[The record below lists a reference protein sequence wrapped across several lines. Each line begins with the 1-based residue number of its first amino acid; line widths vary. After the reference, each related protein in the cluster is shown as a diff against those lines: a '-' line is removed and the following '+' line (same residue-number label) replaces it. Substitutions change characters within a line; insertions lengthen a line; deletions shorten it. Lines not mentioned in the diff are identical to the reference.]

1 MWKHVLLSI
10 VCSVTFL
17 SCDNELHMLFPEG
30 PAGKSAYE
38 VWVEEVLN
46 GTIDWPE
53 DRTDVNNFFL
63 YLKGEDGK
71 NGADGQ
77 SAYELW
83 LAEVEKGLENPHNPG
98 HEWPKD
104 QTDMNDFWYYLSGA
118 DGQNGVTPNIGENGN
133 WWIGGE
139 DTGIPAKGKDG
150 ADGQDGA
157 TPVIGENGNWWIG
170 GVDTG
175 VPATGADGEDG
186 ATPEIGENGN
196 WWIDGEDT
204 GIPAKGQDG
213 QDGEDGDD
221 GVTPHI
227 GENGNWW
234 IGNVDTGV
242 PAKGQDGK
250 PGDDGATPVIGENGN
265 WWIDGV
271 DTGVPA
277 KGQDGKPGDDGQ
289 MPDITIGENGN
300 WYINGEDTGVPA
312 QGKDGNNGD
321 DGQPGANGQSA
332 YELWVEE
339 VKAGRVYKNGELW
352 PTTRTTVAD
361 FWEFLRGND
370 GADGEPGQDGQ
381 DGATIVLGAPNVI
394 IQYYGDPDLKEYVDW
409 EDGSVTYKI
418 YDASGKVAE
427 AGTQVKGI
435 PDSKSVY
442 TVDDE
447 GFITVPKG
455 DLPKDKAYENIAVEV
470 KIDGE
475 ADFKSSATNTI
486 VPAKMQVRLVIN
498 EEKTPTVGLFG
509 TGEDQA
515 KPCVNLWFK
524 VQRKKLNTS
533 GSGSWEG
540 IPAALGN
547 TQKTVKIY
555 EYKDGV
561 SNPTTVAT
569 HTQIEVA
576 DDGTGHNYGN
586 CRVQI
591 KRKFIYT
598 DLKYLDKTKVA
609 DSDDYWG
616 EYSAGAFRY
625 ARIGIE
631 GCYGEAIILQSYIKL
646 LPAQFTPTIS
656 EMTRSELYG
665 DGSTGGVDDLVNL
678 TGTLDVSKVKKELFL
693 ASEYKKASKVGGLDV
708 YEPVVGKIDEAG
720 EIFKINFSSSTT
732 STNIIQS
739 KVTIDGAFTARA
751 VNYQSTVDLTNNSL
765 ANFYNLSLGNISGAS
780 GTLYLR
786 VNGTYVTA
794 PAGSEN
800 GIEIKVSSN

>member
-118 DGQNGVTPNIGENGN
+118 DGQNGVTPNIGDNGN

-196 WWIDGEDT
+196 WWI
-204 GIPAKGQDG
+204 
-213 QDGEDGDD
+213 
-221 GVTPHI
+221 
-227 GENGNWW
+227 GN
-234 IGNVDTGV
+234 
-242 PAKGQDGK
+242 
-250 PGDDGATPVIGENGN
+250 
-265 WWIDGV
+265 V

-361 FWEFLRGND
+361 FWEFLRGNDGAD

-631 GCYGEAIILQSYIKL
+631 GCYGEAIMLQSYIKL

>member
-1 MWKHVLLSI
+1 MKSKFLLKQKKVNMWKHVLLSI

-118 DGQNGVTPNIGENGN
+118 DGQNGVTPNIGDNGN

-175 VPATGADGEDG
+175 APATGVDGEDG

-213 QDGEDGDD
+213 QDG
-221 GVTPHI
+221 
-227 GENGNWW
+227 
-234 IGNVDTGV
+234 
-242 PAKGQDGK
+242 K
-250 PGDDGATPVIGENGN
+250 PGDY
-265 WWIDGV
+265 
-271 DTGVPA
+271 
-277 KGQDGKPGDDGQ
+277 GQ

-631 GCYGEAIILQSYIKL
+631 GCYGKAIMLQSYIKL

>member
-63 YLKGEDGK
+63 YLKGE
-71 NGADGQ
+71 
-77 SAYELW
+77 
-83 LAEVEKGLENPHNPG
+83 
-98 HEWPKD
+98 
-104 QTDMNDFWYYLSGA
+104 
-118 DGQNGVTPNIGENGN
+118 
-133 WWIGGE
+133 
-139 DTGIPAKGKDG
+139 
-150 ADGQDGA
+150 
-157 TPVIGENGNWWIG
+157 
-170 GVDTG
+170 
-175 VPATGADGEDG
+175 
-186 ATPEIGENGN
+186 
-196 WWIDGEDT
+196 
-204 GIPAKGQDG
+204 
-213 QDGEDGDD
+213 
-221 GVTPHI
+221 
-227 GENGNWW
+227 
-234 IGNVDTGV
+234 
-242 PAKGQDGK
+242 
-250 PGDDGATPVIGENGN
+250 
-265 WWIDGV
+265 
-271 DTGVPA
+271 
-277 KGQDGKPGDDGQ
+277 DGKPGDDGQ

-631 GCYGEAIILQSYIKL
+631 GCYGEAIMLQSYIKL

-732 STNIIQS
+732 STNIIQL

>member
-118 DGQNGVTPNIGENGN
+118 DGQNGVTPNIGDNGN

-150 ADGQDGA
+150 ADGQ
-157 TPVIGENGNWWIG
+157 
-170 GVDTG
+170 
-175 VPATGADGEDG
+175 
-186 ATPEIGENGN
+186 
-196 WWIDGEDT
+196 
-204 GIPAKGQDG
+204 
-213 QDGEDGDD
+213 
-221 GVTPHI
+221 
-227 GENGNWW
+227 
-234 IGNVDTGV
+234 
-242 PAKGQDGK
+242 
-250 PGDDGATPVIGENGN
+250 DGATPVIGENGN

-631 GCYGEAIILQSYIKL
+631 GCYGEAIMLQSYIKL

>member
-1 MWKHVLLSI
+1 MKSKFLLKQKRVNMWKHVLLSI

-53 DRTDVNNFFL
+53 DRTDVSNFFL

-118 DGQNGVTPNIGENGN
+118 DGQNGVTPNIGDNGN
-133 WWIGGE
+133 WWIG
-139 DTGIPAKGKDG
+139 
-150 ADGQDGA
+150 
-157 TPVIGENGNWWIG
+157 
-170 GVDTG
+170 
-175 VPATGADGEDG
+175 
-186 ATPEIGENGN
+186 
-196 WWIDGEDT
+196 GEDT

-234 IGNVDTGV
+234 IGN
-242 PAKGQDGK
+242 
-250 PGDDGATPVIGENGN
+250 
-265 WWIDGV
+265 V

-509 TGEDQA
+509 TVEDQA

-576 DDGTGHNYGN
+576 DDGTGHNYDN

-631 GCYGEAIILQSYIKL
+631 GCYGEAIMLQSYIKL

>member
-1 MWKHVLLSI
+1 M
-10 VCSVTFL
+10 
-17 SCDNELHMLFPEG
+17 
-30 PAGKSAYE
+30 
-38 VWVEEVLN
+38 
-46 GTIDWPE
+46 
-53 DRTDVNNFFL
+53 
-63 YLKGEDGK
+63 
-71 NGADGQ
+71 
-77 SAYELW
+77 
-83 LAEVEKGLENPHNPG
+83 
-98 HEWPKD
+98 
-104 QTDMNDFWYYLSGA
+104 
-118 DGQNGVTPNIGENGN
+118 
-133 WWIGGE
+133 
-139 DTGIPAKGKDG
+139 
-150 ADGQDGA
+150 
-157 TPVIGENGNWWIG
+157 
-170 GVDTG
+170 
-175 VPATGADGEDG
+175 
-186 ATPEIGENGN
+186 
-196 WWIDGEDT
+196 
-204 GIPAKGQDG
+204 
-213 QDGEDGDD
+213 
-221 GVTPHI
+221 
-227 GENGNWW
+227 
-234 IGNVDTGV
+234 
-242 PAKGQDGK
+242 
-250 PGDDGATPVIGENGN
+250 
-265 WWIDGV
+265 
-271 DTGVPA
+271 
-277 KGQDGKPGDDGQ
+277 
-289 MPDITIGENGN
+289 
-300 WYINGEDTGVPA
+300 
-312 QGKDGNNGD
+312 
-321 DGQPGANGQSA
+321 
-332 YELWVEE
+332 
-339 VKAGRVYKNGELW
+339 
-352 PTTRTTVAD
+352 AD

-631 GCYGEAIILQSYIKL
+631 GCYGEAIMLQSYIKL

>member
-1 MWKHVLLSI
+1 MKSKFLLKQKRVNMWKHVLLSI

-30 PAGKSAYE
+30 PAGMSAYE
-38 VWVEEVLN
+38 VWVKVVLAGN
-46 GTIDWPE
+46 IDWPE

-71 NGADGQ
+71 DGNDGK

-83 LAEVEKGLENPHNPG
+83 KEEVARGLDNPHNPG

-118 DGQNGVTPNIGENGN
+118 DGENGVTPNIG
-133 WWIGGE
+133 
-139 DTGIPAKGKDG
+139 D
-150 ADGQDGA
+150 
-157 TPVIGENGNWWIG
+157 
-170 GVDTG
+170 
-175 VPATGADGEDG
+175 
-186 ATPEIGENGN
+186 
-196 WWIDGEDT
+196 
-204 GIPAKGQDG
+204 
-213 QDGEDGDD
+213 
-221 GVTPHI
+221 
-227 GENGNWW
+227 NGNWW
-234 IGNVDTGV
+234 IGNVDTGI
-242 PAKGQDGK
+242 PAQGKDGQDG
-250 PGDDGATPVIGENGN
+250 
-265 WWIDGV
+265 
-271 DTGVPA
+271 
-277 KGQDGKPGDDGQ
+277 QDGE
-289 MPDITIGENGN
+289 MPDITIGLNGN
-300 WYINGEDTGVPA
+300 WWINGEDTGVPA
-312 QGKDGNNGD
+312 QGKDGQDGNDGN

-339 VKAGRVYKNGELW
+339 VEAGRVYKNGELW

-394 IQYYGDPDLKEYVDW
+394 IQYYGDPDLGEYVDW
-409 EDGSVTYKI
+409 ADGSVTYKI
-418 YDASGKVAE
+418 YDASGKVAK

-475 ADFKSSATNTI
+475 ADFKSSANNTI
-486 VPAKMQVRLVIN
+486 VPARMQVRLVIN

-533 GSGSWEG
+533 GAGSWEG
-540 IPAALGN
+540 IPAELGN

-576 DDGTGHNYGN
+576 DDGTGHNYNN

-598 DLKYLDKTKVA
+598 ALKYLDKAKVEK
-609 DSDDYWG
+609 SDDYWG
-616 EYSAGAFRY
+616 AYSTGSFRY

-631 GCYGEAIILQSYIKL
+631 GCYGEDIMLQSYIKL

-656 EMTRSELYG
+656 EMTRGELYG
-665 DGSTGGVDDLVNL
+665 DGSTGGTDDLVNL
-678 TGTLDVSKVKKELFL
+678 TGNLDVSKVKKELFL
-693 ASEYKKASKVGGLDV
+693 ADDYKKASQGVGGLDV
-708 YEPVVGKIDEAG
+708 YEPVVGEIDKVG

-739 KVTIDGAFTARA
+739 KVKIDGAFTARA

-765 ANFYNLSLGNISGAS
+765 ANFYNLSLGNINGAS

-794 PAGSEN
+794 PAGSEG

>member
-1 MWKHVLLSI
+1 MLSI

-118 DGQNGVTPNIGENGN
+118 DGQNGVTPNIGDNGN

-139 DTGIPAKGKDG
+139 DTGI
-150 ADGQDGA
+150 
-157 TPVIGENGNWWIG
+157 
-170 GVDTG
+170 
-175 VPATGADGEDG
+175 
-186 ATPEIGENGN
+186 
-196 WWIDGEDT
+196 
-204 GIPAKGQDG
+204 
-213 QDGEDGDD
+213 
-221 GVTPHI
+221 
-227 GENGNWW
+227 
-234 IGNVDTGV
+234 

-631 GCYGEAIILQSYIKL
+631 GCYGEAIMLQSYIKL

-665 DGSTGGVDDLVNL
+665 DGSTDGVDDLVNL

-739 KVTIDGAFTARA
+739 KVKIDGAFTARA

>member
-104 QTDMNDFWYYLSGA
+104 QTDMNYFWYYLSGA
-118 DGQNGVTPNIGENGN
+118 DGQNGVTPNIGDNGN

-139 DTGIPAKGKDG
+139 DTGIPAKG
-150 ADGQDGA
+150 QD
-157 TPVIGENGNWWIG
+157 
-170 GVDTG
+170 
-175 VPATGADGEDG
+175 
-186 ATPEIGENGN
+186 
-196 WWIDGEDT
+196 
-204 GIPAKGQDG
+204 
-213 QDGEDGDD
+213 
-221 GVTPHI
+221 
-227 GENGNWW
+227 
-234 IGNVDTGV
+234 
-242 PAKGQDGK
+242 
-250 PGDDGATPVIGENGN
+250 
-265 WWIDGV
+265 
-271 DTGVPA
+271 
-277 KGQDGKPGDDGQ
+277 GQDGKPGDDGQ

-455 DLPKDKAYENIAVEV
+455 DLPKDKAYENMAVEV

-631 GCYGEAIILQSYIKL
+631 GCYGEAIMLQSYIKL

>member
-118 DGQNGVTPNIGENGN
+118 DGQNGVTPNIGDNGN
-133 WWIGGE
+133 WWIG
-139 DTGIPAKGKDG
+139 
-150 ADGQDGA
+150 
-157 TPVIGENGNWWIG
+157 
-170 GVDTG
+170 
-175 VPATGADGEDG
+175 
-186 ATPEIGENGN
+186 
-196 WWIDGEDT
+196 GEDT

-250 PGDDGATPVIGENGN
+250 PGDDGATLVIGENGN

-631 GCYGEAIILQSYIKL
+631 GCYGEAIMLQSYIKL

-739 KVTIDGAFTARA
+739 KVTIDGAFTA
-751 VNYQSTVDLTNNSL
+751 
-765 ANFYNLSLGNISGAS
+765 
-780 GTLYLR
+780 
-786 VNGTYVTA
+786 A
-794 PAGSEN
+794 P
-800 GIEIKVSSN
+800 

>member
-1 MWKHVLLSI
+1 MKSKFLLKQKRVNMWKHVLLSI

-104 QTDMNDFWYYLSGA
+104 QTDMNYFWYYLSGA
-118 DGQNGVTPNIGENGN
+118 DGQNGVTPNIGDNGN

-139 DTGIPAKGKDG
+139 DTGIPAKG
-150 ADGQDGA
+150 QD
-157 TPVIGENGNWWIG
+157 
-170 GVDTG
+170 
-175 VPATGADGEDG
+175 
-186 ATPEIGENGN
+186 
-196 WWIDGEDT
+196 
-204 GIPAKGQDG
+204 
-213 QDGEDGDD
+213 
-221 GVTPHI
+221 
-227 GENGNWW
+227 
-234 IGNVDTGV
+234 
-242 PAKGQDGK
+242 
-250 PGDDGATPVIGENGN
+250 
-265 WWIDGV
+265 
-271 DTGVPA
+271 
-277 KGQDGKPGDDGQ
+277 GQDGKPGDDGQ

-455 DLPKDKAYENIAVEV
+455 DLPKDKAYENMAVEV

-631 GCYGEAIILQSYIKL
+631 GCYGEAIMLQSYIKL

>member
-118 DGQNGVTPNIGENGN
+118 DGQNGVTPNIGDNGN

-204 GIPAKGQDG
+204 GIPAKGQD
-213 QDGEDGDD
+213 
-221 GVTPHI
+221 
-227 GENGNWW
+227 
-234 IGNVDTGV
+234 
-242 PAKGQDGK
+242 
-250 PGDDGATPVIGENGN
+250 
-265 WWIDGV
+265 
-271 DTGVPA
+271 
-277 KGQDGKPGDDGQ
+277 GQDGKPGDDGQ

-486 VPAKMQVRLVIN
+486 VPAKML
-498 EEKTPTVGLFG
+498 
-509 TGEDQA
+509 
-515 KPCVNLWFK
+515 
-524 VQRKKLNTS
+524 
-533 GSGSWEG
+533 
-540 IPAALGN
+540 
-547 TQKTVKIY
+547 
-555 EYKDGV
+555 
-561 SNPTTVAT
+561 
-569 HTQIEVA
+569 
-576 DDGTGHNYGN
+576 
-586 CRVQI
+586 
-591 KRKFIYT
+591 
-598 DLKYLDKTKVA
+598 
-609 DSDDYWG
+609 
-616 EYSAGAFRY
+616 
-625 ARIGIE
+625 
-631 GCYGEAIILQSYIKL
+631 
-646 LPAQFTPTIS
+646 
-656 EMTRSELYG
+656 
-665 DGSTGGVDDLVNL
+665 
-678 TGTLDVSKVKKELFL
+678 
-693 ASEYKKASKVGGLDV
+693 
-708 YEPVVGKIDEAG
+708 
-720 EIFKINFSSSTT
+720 KINFSSSTT

-739 KVTIDGAFTARA
+739 KVKIDGAFTARA

>member
-139 DTGIPAKGKDG
+139 DTGIPAKG
-150 ADGQDGA
+150 QD
-157 TPVIGENGNWWIG
+157 
-170 GVDTG
+170 
-175 VPATGADGEDG
+175 
-186 ATPEIGENGN
+186 
-196 WWIDGEDT
+196 
-204 GIPAKGQDG
+204 
-213 QDGEDGDD
+213 
-221 GVTPHI
+221 
-227 GENGNWW
+227 
-234 IGNVDTGV
+234 
-242 PAKGQDGK
+242 
-250 PGDDGATPVIGENGN
+250 
-265 WWIDGV
+265 
-271 DTGVPA
+271 
-277 KGQDGKPGDDGQ
+277 GQDGKPGDDGQ

-300 WYINGEDTGVPA
+300 WFINGEDTGVPA
-312 QGKDGNNGD
+312 RGEDGNDGD

-332 YELWVEE
+332 YALWVEE

-352 PTTRTTVAD
+352 PTTRTSVAD

-370 GADGEPGQDGQ
+370 GNDGADGKPGQDGQ

-394 IQYYGDPDLKEYVDW
+394 IQYYGDPDLGEYVDW
-409 EDGSVTYKI
+409 ADGSVTYKI
-418 YDASGKVAE
+418 YDASGKVAK

-475 ADFKSSATNTI
+475 ADFKSSANNTI
-486 VPAKMQVRLVIN
+486 VPARMQVRLVIN

-533 GSGSWEG
+533 GAGSWEG
-540 IPAALGN
+540 IPAELGN

-576 DDGTGHNYGN
+576 DDGTGHNYNN

-598 DLKYLDKTKVA
+598 ALKYLDKAKVEK
-609 DSDDYWG
+609 SDDYWG
-616 EYSAGAFRY
+616 AYSTGSFRY

-631 GCYGEAIILQSYIKL
+631 GCYGEDIMLQSYIKL

-656 EMTRSELYG
+656 EMTRGELYG
-665 DGSTGGVDDLVNL
+665 DGSTGGTDDLVNL
-678 TGTLDVSKVKKELFL
+678 TGTLDVSKVKEELFL
-693 ASEYKKASKVGGLDV
+693 ANSYKKSASQIGGLDV
-708 YEPVVGKIDEAG
+708 YEPVKGDINKD

-739 KVTIDGAFTARA
+739 KVKIDGAFTARA

-765 ANFYNLSLGNISGAS
+765 ANFYNLSLGNINGAS

-794 PAGSEN
+794 PAGSEG

>member
-1 MWKHVLLSI
+1 MKSKFLLKQKRVNMWKHVLLSI

-118 DGQNGVTPNIGENGN
+118 DGQNGVTPNIGDNGN

-204 GIPAKGQDG
+204 GIPAKGQD
-213 QDGEDGDD
+213 
-221 GVTPHI
+221 
-227 GENGNWW
+227 
-234 IGNVDTGV
+234 
-242 PAKGQDGK
+242 
-250 PGDDGATPVIGENGN
+250 
-265 WWIDGV
+265 
-271 DTGVPA
+271 
-277 KGQDGKPGDDGQ
+277 GQDGKPGDDGQ

-486 VPAKMQVRLVIN
+486 VPAKMQVRLVIK

-631 GCYGEAIILQSYIKL
+631 GCYGEAIMLQSYIKL

>member
-104 QTDMNDFWYYLSGA
+104 QTDMNDFWYYLS
-118 DGQNGVTPNIGENGN
+118 
-133 WWIGGE
+133 
-139 DTGIPAKGKDG
+139 
-150 ADGQDGA
+150 
-157 TPVIGENGNWWIG
+157 
-170 GVDTG
+170 
-175 VPATGADGEDG
+175 
-186 ATPEIGENGN
+186 
-196 WWIDGEDT
+196 
-204 GIPAKGQDG
+204 
-213 QDGEDGDD
+213 
-221 GVTPHI
+221 
-227 GENGNWW
+227 
-234 IGNVDTGV
+234 
-242 PAKGQDGK
+242 
-250 PGDDGATPVIGENGN
+250 
-265 WWIDGV
+265 
-271 DTGVPA
+271 
-277 KGQDGKPGDDGQ
+277 
-289 MPDITIGENGN
+289 
-300 WYINGEDTGVPA
+300 
-312 QGKDGNNGD
+312 
-321 DGQPGANGQSA
+321 
-332 YELWVEE
+332 
-339 VKAGRVYKNGELW
+339 
-352 PTTRTTVAD
+352 
-361 FWEFLRGND
+361 

-631 GCYGEAIILQSYIKL
+631 GCYGETIMLQSYIKL

>member
-1 MWKHVLLSI
+1 MARTVKTAMTALRH
-10 VCSVTFL
+10 T
-17 SCDNELHMLFPEG
+17 
-30 PAGKSAYE
+30 SA
-38 VWVEEVLN
+38 
-46 GTIDWPE
+46 
-53 DRTDVNNFFL
+53 RT
-63 YLKGEDGK
+63 
-71 NGADGQ
+71 
-77 SAYELW
+77 
-83 LAEVEKGLENPHNPG
+83 
-98 HEWPKD
+98 
-104 QTDMNDFWYYLSGA
+104 
-118 DGQNGVTPNIGENGN
+118 
-133 WWIGGE
+133 
-139 DTGIPAKGKDG
+139 
-150 ADGQDGA
+150 
-157 TPVIGENGNWWIG
+157 
-170 GVDTG
+170 
-175 VPATGADGEDG
+175 ATGGF
-186 ATPEIGENGN
+186 
-196 WWIDGEDT
+196 
-204 GIPAKGQDG
+204 
-213 QDGEDGDD
+213 
-221 GVTPHI
+221 
-227 GENGNWW
+227 
-234 IGNVDTGV
+234 NVDTGV

-277 KGQDGKPGDDGQ
+277 KGQDGKQGDDGAT
-289 MPDITIGENGN
+289 PVIGENGN

-442 TVDDE
+442 MVDDE

-631 GCYGEAIILQSYIKL
+631 GCYGEAIMLQSYIKL

>member
-118 DGQNGVTPNIGENGN
+118 DGE
-133 WWIGGE
+133 
-139 DTGIPAKGKDG
+139 
-150 ADGQDGA
+150 
-157 TPVIGENGNWWIG
+157 
-170 GVDTG
+170 
-175 VPATGADGEDG
+175 
-186 ATPEIGENGN
+186 
-196 WWIDGEDT
+196 
-204 GIPAKGQDG
+204 
-213 QDGEDGDD
+213 
-221 GVTPHI
+221 
-227 GENGNWW
+227 
-234 IGNVDTGV
+234 
-242 PAKGQDGK
+242 
-250 PGDDGATPVIGENGN
+250 DGATPVIGENGN

-394 IQYYGDPDLKEYVDW
+394 IQYYGDPDLK
-409 EDGSVTYKI
+409 
-418 YDASGKVAE
+418 
-427 AGTQVKGI
+427 
-435 PDSKSVY
+435 
-442 TVDDE
+442 
-447 GFITVPKG
+447 
-455 DLPKDKAYENIAVEV
+455 
-470 KIDGE
+470 
-475 ADFKSSATNTI
+475 
-486 VPAKMQVRLVIN
+486 
-498 EEKTPTVGLFG
+498 
-509 TGEDQA
+509 
-515 KPCVNLWFK
+515 
-524 VQRKKLNTS
+524 
-533 GSGSWEG
+533 
-540 IPAALGN
+540 
-547 TQKTVKIY
+547 
-555 EYKDGV
+555 
-561 SNPTTVAT
+561 
-569 HTQIEVA
+569 
-576 DDGTGHNYGN
+576 
-586 CRVQI
+586 RV
-591 KRKFIYT
+591 
-598 DLKYLDKTKVA
+598 
-609 DSDDYWG
+609 
-616 EYSAGAFRY
+616 
-625 ARIGIE
+625 
-631 GCYGEAIILQSYIKL
+631 C
-646 LPAQFTPTIS
+646 
-656 EMTRSELYG
+656 
-665 DGSTGGVDDLVNL
+665 
-678 TGTLDVSKVKKELFL
+678 
-693 ASEYKKASKVGGLDV
+693 
-708 YEPVVGKIDEAG
+708 
-720 EIFKINFSSSTT
+720 
-732 STNIIQS
+732 
-739 KVTIDGAFTARA
+739 
-751 VNYQSTVDLTNNSL
+751 
-765 ANFYNLSLGNISGAS
+765 
-780 GTLYLR
+780 
-786 VNGTYVTA
+786 
-794 PAGSEN
+794 
-800 GIEIKVSSN
+800 

>member
-1 MWKHVLLSI
+1 M
-10 VCSVTFL
+10 
-17 SCDNELHMLFPEG
+17 
-30 PAGKSAYE
+30 
-38 VWVEEVLN
+38 
-46 GTIDWPE
+46 PE

-71 NGADGQ
+71 
-77 SAYELW
+77 
-83 LAEVEKGLENPHNPG
+83 
-98 HEWPKD
+98 
-104 QTDMNDFWYYLSGA
+104 
-118 DGQNGVTPNIGENGN
+118 
-133 WWIGGE
+133 
-139 DTGIPAKGKDG
+139 
-150 ADGQDGA
+150 
-157 TPVIGENGNWWIG
+157 
-170 GVDTG
+170 
-175 VPATGADGEDG
+175 
-186 ATPEIGENGN
+186 
-196 WWIDGEDT
+196 
-204 GIPAKGQDG
+204 
-213 QDGEDGDD
+213 
-221 GVTPHI
+221 
-227 GENGNWW
+227 
-234 IGNVDTGV
+234 
-242 PAKGQDGK
+242 
-250 PGDDGATPVIGENGN
+250 
-265 WWIDGV
+265 
-271 DTGVPA
+271 
-277 KGQDGKPGDDGQ
+277 
-289 MPDITIGENGN
+289 
-300 WYINGEDTGVPA
+300 
-312 QGKDGNNGD
+312 
-321 DGQPGANGQSA
+321 
-332 YELWVEE
+332 
-339 VKAGRVYKNGELW
+339 
-352 PTTRTTVAD
+352 
-361 FWEFLRGND
+361 
-370 GADGEPGQDGQ
+370 

-475 ADFKSSATNTI
+475 ADFKSSANNTI
-486 VPAKMQVRLVIN
+486 VPARMQVRLVIN

-533 GSGSWEG
+533 GAGSWEG

-576 DDGTGHNYGN
+576 DDGTGHNYNN

-598 DLKYLDKTKVA
+598 ALKYLDKAKVTTSA
-609 DSDDYWG
+609 DYWG
-616 EYSAGAFRY
+616 DYEKSKYRY

-631 GCYGEAIILQSYIKL
+631 GCYGEDIMLQSYIKL

-656 EMTRSELYG
+656 EMTRGELYG
-665 DGSTGGVDDLVNL
+665 DGSTGGTDDLVNL
-678 TGTLDVSKVKKELFL
+678 TGTLDVSKVKEELFL
-693 ASEYKKASKVGGLDV
+693 ASAYKKSASQIGGLDV
-708 YEPVVGKIDEAG
+708 YEPEVGNINTAG

-751 VNYQSTVDLTNNSL
+751 VHYQSTVDLTNNSM

-794 PAGSEN
+794 PAGSEG
-800 GIEIKVSSN
+800 GIEIKVSSRLR

>member
-104 QTDMNDFWYYLSGA
+104 QTDMNDFWYYLS
-118 DGQNGVTPNIGENGN
+118 
-133 WWIGGE
+133 
-139 DTGIPAKGKDG
+139 
-150 ADGQDGA
+150 
-157 TPVIGENGNWWIG
+157 
-170 GVDTG
+170 
-175 VPATGADGEDG
+175 
-186 ATPEIGENGN
+186 
-196 WWIDGEDT
+196 
-204 GIPAKGQDG
+204 
-213 QDGEDGDD
+213 
-221 GVTPHI
+221 
-227 GENGNWW
+227 
-234 IGNVDTGV
+234 
-242 PAKGQDGK
+242 
-250 PGDDGATPVIGENGN
+250 
-265 WWIDGV
+265 
-271 DTGVPA
+271 
-277 KGQDGKPGDDGQ
+277 
-289 MPDITIGENGN
+289 
-300 WYINGEDTGVPA
+300 
-312 QGKDGNNGD
+312 
-321 DGQPGANGQSA
+321 
-332 YELWVEE
+332 
-339 VKAGRVYKNGELW
+339 
-352 PTTRTTVAD
+352 
-361 FWEFLRGND
+361 

-533 GSGSWEG
+533 GAGSWEG

-631 GCYGEAIILQSYIKL
+631 GCYGEAIMLQSYIKL

-665 DGSTGGVDDLVNL
+665 DGSTGAVDDLVNL